1 MTDQAPSLYAVVDV
15 ETTGGRL
22 AEDRVIEVA
31 VVLHDGKEV
40 LEKYS
45 SLVNPGRAI
54 DPYVSKLTGIT
65 GAMVKNA
72 PGFKDIHEEVL
83 RLTQQA
89 VFVAHNVR
97 FDFNILRNE
106 FRRLQ
111 ISFDCP
117 QADTINLA
125 KKAFPGLSSYGLDSV
140 CTALGIPNHGRHRA
154 LGDAEATAV
163 LLGMIMEREEAVRWM
178 YHELQSG
185 LDPDLLP
192 PQLPFA
198 EIVKLPESPGIFFL
212 RNAAGA
218 LLCMD
223 HGKNLRKAAY
233 KTITGFEK
241 NPDPAN
247 PFATAVQID
256 FEPAPNEL
264 IARLLWIE
272 RMQQGSAP
280 FNEPLKTTQRAFG
293 IRAEADAQGAL
304 ELKLERIV
312 TEQDLF
318 YPLEFQSYVSARK
331 ALGDLLGK
339 YGINAGRQLLRKAG
353 EIPDASFLERHNK
366 QVEKALL
373 TYSFPFRSFLL
384 PGEGLHPGE
393 KSLIWVEDNRFRG
406 IGYYM
411 PAEMEGKPAAAL
423 LEQIRPMEDHP
434 ESRKAIRAHLRKHR
448 GQKLMVIDK

>member
-1 MTDQAPSLYAVVDV
+1 MDQTPGLYAVVDV

-31 VVLHDGKEV
+31 VVLHNGKEI

-45 SLVNPGRAI
+45 SLVNPGRPI

-65 GAMVKNA
+65 AAMVRNA
-72 PGFKDIHEEVL
+72 PNFKDIHAEVL
-83 RLTQQA
+83 RLTSEA

-125 KKAFPGLSSYGLDSV
+125 RKAFPGLSSYGLDSV
-140 CTALGIPNHGRHRA
+140 CTALGIHNHGRHRA

-163 LLGMIMEREEAVRWM
+163 LLGMIMEKEEAGRWM
-178 YHELQSG
+178 HHELQSG

-198 EIVKLPESPGIFFL
+198 EIVKLPESAGVFFL
-212 RNAAGA
+212 RNAASE
-218 LLCMD
+218 LIYMD

-233 KTITGFEK
+233 KAITGFAK
-241 NPDPAN
+241 HPDPAN

-256 FEPAPNEL
+256 FEPAPGEL

-272 RMQQGSAP
+272 RMQQVCPLFS
-280 FNEPLKTTQRAFG
+280 EPLKSINRAFG
-293 IRAEADAQGAL
+293 IRAEADAEGVL
-304 ELKLERIV
+304 DLRLERIAASGGP
-312 TEQDLF
+312 D

-331 ALGDLLGK
+331 ALSDLLGK
-339 YGINAGRQLLRKAG
+339 YGIQASRMLLRRAG
-353 EIPDASFLERHNK
+353 EEADATFIERHNR

-373 TYSFPFRSFLL
+373 TYSFPYRSFLL
-384 PGEGLHPGE
+384 QGEGLHPGE
-393 KSLIWVEDNRFRG
+393 KSLIWVENNRFRG

-411 PAEMEGKPAAAL
+411 PAEMAGKPTEAL
-423 LEQIRPMEDHP
+423 IGQIRAMEDHP

-448 GQKLMVIDK
+448 EQKFIVIEK